1 MKRFGIVCAAVAVMS
16 LGCAGAAV
24 QEGAGEKPAAK
35 KSVKVPVSA
44 LPNPGE
50 CRIWS
55 PEKSEQGPSGPCA
68 DVSIKV
74 KSGDWLMTR
83 GPGSAGEVQVFV
95 YGEIGI
101 VKETF
106 MLDAA
111 TGTSK

>member
-1 MKRFGIVCAAVAVMS
+1 MKRFGIVCAAVALMS

-24 QEGAGEKPAAK
+24 QEGAAEKPAAK
-35 KSVKVPVSA
+35 KRVKVPVSA

-55 PEKSEQGPSGPCA
+55 PEKPNQGPSGPCA
-68 DVSIKV
+68 DVSTKV
-74 KSGDWLMTR
+74 KSGDWMMVR
-83 GPGSAGEVQVFV
+83 GATSAGEVQVFI

-101 VKETF
+101 VKDTF

-111 TGTSK
+111 TGASK